1 MCYKKTSVLDKATSR
16 TVYDPVHAAPA
27 TSTRVFYISAGV
39 CRAVIFLVVII
50 LAVLHLH
57 NMTRIELEDSIS
69 VQQFPKVVSAMSQ
82 MTQYLR
88 GDTPN
93 SGTSIPLS
101 YLVAGQRS
109 VLRSATL
116 LEARAK
122 VKDIEMSKERITLST
137 ERMYFK
143 KVVQGVFS
151 MGFMQMKK
159 IQIKNSN
166 RL

>member
-1 MCYKKTSVLDKATSR
+1 MCYKKSR
-16 TVYDPVHAAPA
+16 TIYDPVHAAPA

-39 CRAVIFLVVII
+39 CCAVVFLVVII
-50 LAVLHLH
+50 LAGLHLH
-57 NMTRIELEDSIS
+57 SMTRIELEDSIS
-69 VQQFPKVVSAMSQ
+69 VQQFPRVVSAMSQ

-93 SGTSIPLS
+93 NGTSIPLS
-101 YLVAGQRS
+101 YLVGGQRS

-122 VKDIEMSKERITLST
+122 VNDIEISKERIILSM
-137 ERMYFK
+137 ERMYSQ

-166 RL
+166 HL

>member
-1 MCYKKTSVLDKATSR
+1 
-16 TVYDPVHAAPA
+16 
-27 TSTRVFYISAGV
+27 
-39 CRAVIFLVVII
+39 
-50 LAVLHLH
+50 
-57 NMTRIELEDSIS
+57 
-69 VQQFPKVVSAMSQ
+69 MSQ

-137 ERMYFK
+137 ERMYSK
-143 KVVQGVFS
+143 KVV
-151 MGFMQMKK
+151 
-159 IQIKNSN
+159 
-166 RL
+166 